1 MTDITEKALKLGLI
15 GALAALLLAV
25 LNSFVAPIIELR
37 REAEM
42 RAVLDVLANGEKTE
56 EAETVS
62 EPGILQRW
70 RISNDKGWILEMEAV
85 GYGGPMLLA
94 ASYKSDGT
102 IVAARLMDNKET
114 VGFGKKAEDSAYMKV
129 FEGFGGEIS
138 IPQSRT
144 ELANGADLVSGA
156 TITFTGIAVAL
167 EKGSK
172 TVKEWSNQR

>member
-1 MTDITEKALKLGLI
+1 
-15 GALAALLLAV
+15 
-25 LNSFVAPIIELR
+25 
-37 REAEM
+37 
-42 RAVLDVLANGEKTE
+42 
-56 EAETVS
+56 
-62 EPGILQRW
+62 
-70 RISNDKGWILEMEAV
+70 
-85 GYGGPMLLA
+85 
-94 ASYKSDGT
+94 
-102 IVAARLMDNKET
+102 MDNKET